1 MKDDPDALGKELS
14 FAALLLRAEDD
25 PAATPDLLVAG
36 SAHAAPAQ
44 AASVMMRFMLTCS
57 SRERNVMRSYECK
70 GLKDGCRR

>member
-25 PAATPDLLVAG
+25 LATTPDLLVAG

-44 AASVMMRFMLTCS
+44 AASVIKRFILTCS
-57 SRERNVMRSYECK
+57 SRERNGMRGYECK
-70 GLKDGCRR
+70 GLKDECRR